1 MPEPGGDGVA
11 GATASAARDLILLHG
26 LWMPGLAMAPLA
38 ARLGEHGF
46 RTHVFDYASRAR
58 PLEKHAERLV
68 RFAREVAAGRPPGCL
83 SFLGHSLGG
92 LVVLEALARSDAPAA
107 AGVVLLGTPARG
119 CLAGR
124 RLAGYPGGRWMLGE
138 SAALWREGR
147 AARWSAPAPLGV
159 IAGSLPLGLGRV
171 LGRLPGVNDGVVR
184 LEETEVEGMRERIVL
199 PVGHTAMLVSARV
212 AAQAAQFLAHGRFAH
227 GV

>member
-1 MPEPGGDGVA
+1 MPEPGGDGVS
-11 GATASAARDLILLHG
+11 GATPSATRDLILLHG

-38 ARLGEHGF
+38 ARLAGHGF

-58 PLEKHAERLV
+58 PLEIHAERLV
-68 RFAREVAAGRPPGCL
+68 RYAREVAAGRPPC
-83 SFLGHSLGG
+83 FLGHSLGG
-92 LVVLEALARSDAPAA
+92 LVVLEALARADAPAA

-124 RLAGYPGGRWMLGE
+124 RLSGYPGGRWMLGE

-147 AARWSAPAPLGV
+147 AARWDARAPLGV

-184 LEETEVEGMRERIVL
+184 LEETEVEGMRDRIVL
-199 PVGHTAMLVSARV
+199 PVGHAAMLVSARV

-227 GV
+227 GA